1 MLAYRLLARGENL
14 LEVVKKAATS
24 RSLFLNFS
32 KICSSFSF
40 WVLIFPHA
48 AINNIFPLQKL
59 ESTWSAKGRD
69 EEPEHCFQQRVL
81 WTLRSIIV
89 LVFFLK
95 TLKYIYFLSSL
106 HH

>member
-24 RSLFLNFS
+24 RSLFLNFQ
-32 KICSSFSF
+32 ICSSFSF

-59 ESTWSAKGRD
+59 ESTRPAKGRD

-81 WTLRSIIV
+81 WTLRSTII
-89 LVFFLK
+89 LAFFLK
-95 TLKYIYFLSSL
+95 
-106 HH
+106 H

>member
-32 KICSSFSF
+32 RICISSSF
-40 WVLIFPHA
+40 WVLIFPPA
-48 AINNIFPLQKL
+48 DKNNLFPLQEL

-81 WTLRSIIV
+81 WTLRSTII
-89 LVFFLK
+89 LAFFLK
-95 TLKYIYFLSSL
+95 
-106 HH
+106 H